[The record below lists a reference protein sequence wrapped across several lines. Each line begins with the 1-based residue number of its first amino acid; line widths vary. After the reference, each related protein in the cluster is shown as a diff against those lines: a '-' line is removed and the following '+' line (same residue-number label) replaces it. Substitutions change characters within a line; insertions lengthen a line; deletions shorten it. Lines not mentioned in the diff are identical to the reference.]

1 MVFGVNRKKQNPI
14 DRLIELLSDETK
26 NMKGM
31 RRDVTD
37 LQERIERMEDALDIF
52 ERAGFRRREANN

>member
-52 ERAGFRRREANN
+52 ERAAK